1 MARTLAALPER
12 VTAFAEPAIQA
23 MARTVSS
30 LVLVIALIGANP
42 DWPARDT
49 GLSAEDLSS
58 PALWPDDPGYA
69 PGPDCRGQWGLFSF
83 VPACAGAAVDRTG
96 AQVDRAWL
104 WTTGRPDVIIAV
116 ANDGIN
122 PSERDLITQ
131 WRLNARELQ
140 PPAGADVH
148 DVNGDGAFDVRDYT
162 TATGTET
169 PTIDRVFALDLLQRP
184 DRGDANGNGLL
195 DPQDILQIYADGRDD
210 DGNGYIDDICGWDF
224 VDDDPDPFV
233 EDAQPAIDATRAA
246 LARAND
252 GVGVAGVCPRC
263 RGLPLRVSR
272 SGASTPMALAL
283 AVLHAV
289 DHEARVVM
297 IDAAAWGDRPEL
309 HAAADYANA
318 RRSVVMVGAG
328 RTGGARAPTTWP
340 ADRVLRVGSIGP
352 DNTNFAR
359 AQRFDAKDACS
370 SSEVSLTA
378 PGRCDDIGLG
388 IVAGV
393 AGLVWTAAAGL
404 EDRDVAPW
412 PSPPSASTVRGLL
425 LAQAKTLTVGK
436 ASTLGLPSTRPSPAS
451 PRLWRTSRIH
461 PTLPLSILLAR
472 RLSNF
477 ARAFRKTDKRR

>member
-1 MARTLAALPER
+1 
-12 VTAFAEPAIQA
+12 
-23 MARTVSS
+23 
-30 LVLVIALIGANP
+30 
-42 DWPARDT
+42 
-49 GLSAEDLSS
+49 
-58 PALWPDDPGYA
+58 
-69 PGPDCRGQWGLFSF
+69 RGQWGLFSF
-83 VPACAGAAVDRTG
+83 VPACANAAVDRTG

-122 PSERDLITQ
+122 PSDRDLITQ

-252 GVGVAGVCPRC
+252 GVGVAGVCPSC

-297 IDAAAWGDRPEL
+297 LDAAAWGDRPEL

-388 IVAGV
+388 
-393 AGLVWTAAAGL
+393 
-404 EDRDVAPW
+404 
-412 PSPPSASTVRGLL
+412 
-425 LAQAKTLTVGK
+425 
-436 ASTLGLPSTRPSPAS
+436 
-451 PRLWRTSRIH
+451 
-461 PTLPLSILLAR
+461 
-472 RLSNF
+472 
-477 ARAFRKTDKRR
+477 